1 LGGKED
7 FVVIMGSSW
16 IRGSL
21 LGAGAFGQVNLAMD
35 RVTGAFFA
43 VKSTVVSCS
52 SSYQQGDVEDVGA
65 AVQPNSA
72 LAAMENEIRI
82 LQELDSEFVVRCL
95 GSDWSEEGGKR
106 MRNVFLEYMP
116 GGSLSDVLKQ
126 FAGGAQQQQQP
137 LDEQLIRSYTRSILQ
152 GIDYLHRRGIV
163 HCDIK
168 GKNVLV
174 GNAGSV
180 KLADFGSA
188 KHVEE
193 EEEVAD
199 CRRTTGE
206 DAAAASERRRG
217 RTGGDGLRQDQVT
230 MELEEDCGVR
240 NVKGTPFW
248 MAPEVVLQ
256 KEQGLPSDIWSLGCT
271 VVEMATGRAPWAHI
285 ADPFVAL
292 YRIGCTNE
300 MPSVPA
306 SLSPEAHDFLARCFE
321 RNPRT
326 RWTSAQL
333 LQHPFLTGVRRTCSD
348 VVLSKNPSTPLSPT
362 SVLELGDRSS
372 SSSSSVVLSS
382 SLLQNSIP
390 PLSPPRLWR
399 ISAAFQ
405 SPTRRA
411 AAGKRS
417 EEEAVA
423 GEETGNSS
431 SKDWWRSTSPP
442 AEGEW
447 IVVRSPKAATNC
459 PVVPHKKFESKFE
472 SYYNEEEE
480 PTDSEMMATSI
491 LQKPRPLMMQQ
502 SQRQQQEASII
513 LYYSSSASTPDEE
526 EVLKKEKLMGSSI
539 SSTARQLSTTTTI
552 MMMEEFPIPQEQYKP
567 PSSKPCSISSSS
579 SSISCSPRRSPP
591 NSAMPE
597 KHPPPLEEAPP
608 SSAATCDIF
617 HKKIWHSN
625 LLMQQQQMMM
635 MMQKKIVSE
644 ADLLSSNI
652 GDSTEDCSGNNFFFF
667 SLSMDATQRASSFN
681 KAFHAQGEV
690 HQKKRWRWWK
700 GQLRRLFPNSLEKY
714 LQWFSAYN
722 HLRLTTTQGHLHC
735 NVVPWIV
742 NKNNCCSSRLQFHQ
756 NEFFVLLCVVIELFS
771 LVCVMIW
778 LLCPKAFST
787 TPLFLFS
794 CLLSKLQMVFKHGFS
809 SFLLAMGFEFTLV
822 FLASFLSV
830 ANGFGFTLFFLSFF
844 LYFFQ
849 LQMGFQILFFLSF
862 FLLVANGFSNIVF
875 SFFLSFSCKW
885 VFKYCFFLSFFQLQM
900 GFQILF
906 FSFLLS
912 VANGFSKFY
921 FFFLSFFLTVANGF
935 SNFFFL
941 SFFQLQM
948 GFQTLFF
955 FLSFSCK
962 WFFKRSFLFFLLQM
976 GLK

>member
-1 LGGKED
+1 
-7 FVVIMGSSW
+7 
-16 IRGSL
+16 
-21 LGAGAFGQVNLAMD
+21 
-35 RVTGAFFA
+35 
-43 VKSTVVSCS
+43 
-52 SSYQQGDVEDVGA
+52 
-65 AVQPNSA
+65 
-72 LAAMENEIRI
+72 
-82 LQELDSEFVVRCL
+82 
-95 GSDWSEEGGKR
+95 
-106 MRNVFLEYMP
+106 
-116 GGSLSDVLKQ
+116 
-126 FAGGAQQQQQP
+126 
-137 LDEQLIRSYTRSILQ
+137 
-152 GIDYLHRRGIV
+152 
-163 HCDIK
+163 
-168 GKNVLV
+168 
-174 GNAGSV
+174 
-180 KLADFGSA
+180 
-188 KHVEE
+188 
-193 EEEVAD
+193 
-199 CRRTTGE
+199 
-206 DAAAASERRRG
+206 
-217 RTGGDGLRQDQVT
+217 
-230 MELEEDCGVR
+230 LEEDCGVR
-240 NVKGTPFW
+240 KVKGTPLW

-292 YRIGCTNE
+292 YQIGCTNE

-333 LQHPFLTGVRRTCSD
+333 LQHPFLTGVRRTCSN
-348 VVLSKNPSTPLSPT
+348 VVFSKNPSTPLSPT
-362 SVLELGDRSS
+362 SVLELGNGS

-411 AAGKRS
+411 A
-417 EEEAVA
+417 

-431 SKDWWRSTSPP
+431 SNDWWRSTSPP

-491 LQKPRPLMMQQ
+491 LQKPRPLMMRQ
-502 SQRQQQEASII
+502 SQRPQQEVSII
-513 LYYSSSASTPDEE
+513 FYSSSSASTPDEEEE

-552 MMMEEFPIPQEQYKP
+552 MTMQEYPIPQEQYKP
-567 PSSKPCSISSSS
+567 PSSKPCSISS

-597 KHPPPLEEAPP
+597 KHPP

-617 HKKIWHSN
+617 HKKTWHSN

-652 GDSTEDCSGNNFFFF
+652 GDSTEDCHGNNFFFFF

-681 KAFHAQGEV
+681 KAFHAQWEV
-690 HQKKRWRWWK
+690 VVHHKKRWPWWK
-700 GQLRRLFPNSLEKY
+700 RQLRRLFLNSLEKY

-722 HLRLTTTQGHLHC
+722 HLRLATTQGHLHC

-756 NEFFVLLCVVIELFS
+756 NEFFVLSCVVDLSCVCVCCDRVVLSF
-771 LVCVMIW
+771 VCVMIW

-794 CLLSKLQMVFKHGFS
+794 CLLSTLQMVFKHGFS
-809 SFLLAMGFEFTLV
+809 SFLLELGF
-822 FLASFLSV
+822 
-830 ANGFGFTLFFLSFF
+830 
-844 LYFFQ
+844 
-849 LQMGFQILFFLSF
+849 
-862 FLLVANGFSNIVF
+862 
-875 SFFLSFSCKW
+875 
-885 VFKYCFFLSFFQLQM
+885 
-900 GFQILF
+900 
-906 FSFLLS
+906 
-912 VANGFSKFY
+912 
-921 FFFLSFFLTVANGF
+921 
-935 SNFFFL
+935 
-941 SFFQLQM
+941 
-948 GFQTLFF
+948 
-955 FLSFSCK
+955 
-962 WFFKRSFLFFLLQM
+962 
-976 GLK
+976 

>member
-1 LGGKED
+1 LAGKED

-52 SSYQQGDVEDVGA
+52 SSYQQGDVEDVVGAA

-72 LAAMENEIRI
+72 FAAMENEIRI

-137 LDEQLIRSYTRSILQ
+137 LDEQLIRSYTHSILQ

-199 CRRTTGE
+199 CQRTTGE

-240 NVKGTPFW
+240 KVKGTPLW

-292 YRIGCTNE
+292 YQIGCTNE

-333 LQHPFLTGVRRTCSD
+333 LQHPFLTGVRRTCSN
-348 VVLSKNPSTPLSPT
+348 VVFSKNPSTPLSPT
-362 SVLELGDRSS
+362 SVLELGNGS

-411 AAGKRS
+411 A
-417 EEEAVA
+417 

-431 SKDWWRSTSPP
+431 SNDWWRSTSPP

-491 LQKPRPLMMQQ
+491 LQKPRPLMMRQ
-502 SQRQQQEASII
+502 SQRPQQEVSII
-513 LYYSSSASTPDEE
+513 FYSSSSASTPDEEEE

-552 MMMEEFPIPQEQYKP
+552 MTMQEYPIPQEQYKP
-567 PSSKPCSISSSS
+567 PSSKPCSISS

-597 KHPPPLEEAPP
+597 KHPP

-617 HKKIWHSN
+617 HKKTWHSN
-625 LLMQQQQMMM
+625 LLMQQQRMMM

-652 GDSTEDCSGNNFFFF
+652 GDSTEDCHGNNFFFFF

-681 KAFHAQGEV
+681 KAFHAQWEV
-690 HQKKRWRWWK
+690 VVHHKKRWPWWK
-700 GQLRRLFPNSLEKY
+700 RQLRRLFLNSLEKY

-722 HLRLTTTQGHLHC
+722 HLRLATTQGHLHC

-756 NEFFVLLCVVIELFS
+756 NEFFVLSCVVDLSCVCVCCDRVVLSF
-771 LVCVMIW
+771 VCVMIW

-794 CLLSKLQMVFKHGFS
+794 CLLSTLQMVFKHGFS
-809 SFLLAMGFEFTLV
+809 SFLLELGF
-822 FLASFLSV
+822 
-830 ANGFGFTLFFLSFF
+830 
-844 LYFFQ
+844 
-849 LQMGFQILFFLSF
+849 
-862 FLLVANGFSNIVF
+862 
-875 SFFLSFSCKW
+875 
-885 VFKYCFFLSFFQLQM
+885 
-900 GFQILF
+900 
-906 FSFLLS
+906 
-912 VANGFSKFY
+912 
-921 FFFLSFFLTVANGF
+921 
-935 SNFFFL
+935 
-941 SFFQLQM
+941 
-948 GFQTLFF
+948 
-955 FLSFSCK
+955 
-962 WFFKRSFLFFLLQM
+962 
-976 GLK
+976 

>member
-1 LGGKED
+1 
-7 FVVIMGSSW
+7 MGSSW

-52 SSYQQGDVEDVGA
+52 SSYQQGDVEDVVGA
-65 AVQPNSA
+65 AVQPNSN

-106 MRNVFLEYMP
+106 MRNLFLEYMP

-217 RTGGDGLRQDQVT
+217 RTGGDGLKQDQVT
-230 MELEEDCGVR
+230 MELEEDCSVR
-240 NVKGTPFW
+240 KVKGTPLW

-348 VVLSKNPSTPLSPT
+348 VVFSKNPSAPLSPT
-362 SVLELGDRSS
+362 SVLEVGNGSS

-417 EEEAVA
+417 EEEAA
-423 GEETGNSS
+423 ACEETGNSS

-491 LQKPRPLMMQQ
+491 LQKPRPLMMRQ

-513 LYYSSSASTPDEE
+513 FYSSSSASTPDEEEEE

-552 MMMEEFPIPQEQYKP
+552 MMMQEYPIPQEQYKP
-567 PSSKPCSISSSS
+567 PSSKPCSISSS

-597 KHPPPLEEAPP
+597 KHPPPLKEAPP
-608 SSAATCDIF
+608 YSAATCDIF

-635 MMQKKIVSE
+635 MMMQKKIISE

-652 GDSTEDCSGNNFFFF
+652 GDSTEDCHGNNFFFFF
-667 SLSMDATQRASSFN
+667 SLSMDATQGAGSFN

-690 HQKKRWRWWK
+690 VVHQKKRWRWWK
-700 GQLRRLFPNSLEKY
+700 RQLRRLFPNSLEKY
-714 LQWFSAYN
+714 LQWLSAYD
-722 HLRLTTTQGHLHC
+722 HLRLATTQGHLHC

-756 NEFFVLLCVVIELFS
+756 NEFFVLSCVVISLVFVCVVIELFS

-809 SFLLAMGFEFTLV
+809 SFLLELGFEFTLV

-844 LYFFQ
+844 L
-849 LQMGFQILFFLSF
+849 S
-862 FLLVANGFSNIVF
+862 VANGFSNIV
-875 SFFLSFSCKW
+875 
-885 VFKYCFFLSFFQLQM
+885 
-900 GFQILF
+900 
-906 FSFLLS
+906 
-912 VANGFSKFY
+912 
-921 FFFLSFFLTVANGF
+921 
-935 SNFFFL
+935 FL

-962 WFFKRSFLFFLLQM
+962 WVFKHCFSFFLSVVN
-976 GLK
+976 GFSNVIFFSFFCKWV

>member
-1 LGGKED
+1 M
-7 FVVIMGSSW
+7 IMGSSW

-52 SSYQQGDVEDVGA
+52 SSYQQGDVEDVVGA
-65 AVQPNSA
+65 AVQPNSN

-106 MRNVFLEYMP
+106 MRNLFLEYMP

-217 RTGGDGLRQDQVT
+217 RTGGDGLKQDQVT
-230 MELEEDCGVR
+230 MELEEDCSVR
-240 NVKGTPFW
+240 KVKGTPLW

-348 VVLSKNPSTPLSPT
+348 VVFSKNPSAPLSPT
-362 SVLELGDRSS
+362 SVLEVGNGSS

-417 EEEAVA
+417 EEEAA
-423 GEETGNSS
+423 ACEETGNSS

-491 LQKPRPLMMQQ
+491 LQKPRPLMMRQ

-513 LYYSSSASTPDEE
+513 FYSSSSASTPDEEEEE

-552 MMMEEFPIPQEQYKP
+552 MMMQEYPIPQEQYKP
-567 PSSKPCSISSSS
+567 PSSKPCSISSS

-597 KHPPPLEEAPP
+597 KHPPPLKEAPP
-608 SSAATCDIF
+608 YSAATCDIF

-635 MMQKKIVSE
+635 MMMQKKIISE

-652 GDSTEDCSGNNFFFF
+652 GDSTEDCHGNNFFFFF
-667 SLSMDATQRASSFN
+667 SLSMDATQGAGSFN

-690 HQKKRWRWWK
+690 VVHQKKRWRWWK
-700 GQLRRLFPNSLEKY
+700 RQLRRLFPNSLEKY
-714 LQWFSAYN
+714 LQWLSAYD
-722 HLRLTTTQGHLHC
+722 HLRLATTQGHLHC

-756 NEFFVLLCVVIELFS
+756 NEFFVLSCVVISLVFVCVVIELFS

-809 SFLLAMGFEFTLV
+809 SFLLELGFEFTLV

-844 LYFFQ
+844 L
-849 LQMGFQILFFLSF
+849 S
-862 FLLVANGFSNIVF
+862 VANGFSNIV
-875 SFFLSFSCKW
+875 
-885 VFKYCFFLSFFQLQM
+885 
-900 GFQILF
+900 
-906 FSFLLS
+906 
-912 VANGFSKFY
+912 
-921 FFFLSFFLTVANGF
+921 
-935 SNFFFL
+935 FL

-962 WFFKRSFLFFLLQM
+962 WVFKHCFSFFLSVVN
-976 GLK
+976 GFSNVIFFSFFCKWV

>member
-1 LGGKED
+1 
-7 FVVIMGSSW
+7 MGSSW

-52 SSYQQGDVEDVGA
+52 SSYQQGDVEDVVGA
-65 AVQPNSA
+65 AVQPDSA

-82 LQELDSEFVVRCL
+82 LQELDSEFVVRYL

-193 EEEVAD
+193 EEYVAD
-199 CRRTTGE
+199 CLRTTGE

-230 MELEEDCGVR
+230 MELEEDCAVR
-240 NVKGTPFW
+240 KVKGTPFW

-326 RWTSAQL
+326 RWTSGQL

-348 VVLSKNPSTPLSPT
+348 VLLSKNPSTPLSPT
-362 SVLELGDRSS
+362 SVLELGNGSS
-372 SSSSSVVLSS
+372 SSSSNSVVLSS
-382 SLLQNSIP
+382 SSLQNSIP

-417 EEEAVA
+417 EEEAA
-423 GEETGNSS
+423 SSEETGNSS

-447 IVVRSPKAATNC
+447 IVVRSPKAATDC

-502 SQRQQQEASII
+502 SQRQQEEASII
-513 LYYSSSASTPDEE
+513 FYSSFSASTPDDEE

-552 MMMEEFPIPQEQYKP
+552 MMMEEYPIPQEQYKP
-567 PSSKPCSISSSS
+567 PSSKPCSISSFS

-597 KHPPPLEEAPP
+597 KHPPPLKEAPP
-608 SSAATCDIF
+608 SSAAICDIF

-625 LLMQQQQMMM
+625 LLMQQQQMMT

-644 ADLLSSNI
+644 ADLPSSNS
-652 GDSTEDCSGNNFFFF
+652 GDSTEDCCGNNFFFFF

-681 KAFHAQGEV
+681 KAFHAQGELV
-690 HQKKRWRWWK
+690 LHQKKWWRWWK
-700 GQLRRLFPNSLEKY
+700 KQLRRLFPNSLEKY

-722 HLRLTTTQGHLHC
+722 HLRLATTQGHLHC

-756 NEFFVLLCVVIELFS
+756 NEFFVLSCVVNLSCACVCCDRVVLS

-778 LLCPKAFST
+778 LLCPEAFST

-809 SFLLAMGFEFTLV
+809 SFLLELGFGFTLV

-830 ANGFGFTLFFLSFF
+830 ANGFGFTLFFLSFS
-844 LYFFQ
+844 
-849 LQMGFQILFFLSF
+849 IFLS
-862 FLLVANGFSNIVF
+862 VANGFSNIVF
-875 SFFLSFSCKW
+875 SFFLSYSCKW
-885 VFKYCFFLSFFQLQM
+885 VFKHCFSFF
-900 GFQILF
+900 
-906 FSFLLS
+906 LS
-912 VANGFSKFY
+912 VANGFSNCFS
-921 FFFLSFFLTVANGF
+921 FFLSVANGF
-935 SNFFFL
+935 EIILGAAVS
-941 SFFQLQM
+941 
-948 GFQTLFF
+948 
-955 FLSFSCK
+955 
-962 WFFKRSFLFFLLQM
+962 
-976 GLK
+976 

>member
-1 LGGKED
+1 M
-7 FVVIMGSSW
+7 IMGSSW

-52 SSYQQGDVEDVGA
+52 SSYQQGDVEDVVGA
-65 AVQPNSA
+65 AVQPNSN

-106 MRNVFLEYMP
+106 MRNLFLEYMP

-217 RTGGDGLRQDQVT
+217 RTGGDGLKQDQVT
-230 MELEEDCGVR
+230 MELEEDCSVR
-240 NVKGTPFW
+240 KVKGTPLW

-348 VVLSKNPSTPLSPT
+348 VVFSKNPSAPLSPT
-362 SVLELGDRSS
+362 SVLEVGNGSS

-417 EEEAVA
+417 EEEAA
-423 GEETGNSS
+423 ACEETGNSS

-491 LQKPRPLMMQQ
+491 LQKPRPLMMRQ

-513 LYYSSSASTPDEE
+513 FYSSSSASTPDEEEEE

-552 MMMEEFPIPQEQYKP
+552 MMMQEYPIPQEQYKP
-567 PSSKPCSISSSS
+567 PSSKPCSISSS

-597 KHPPPLEEAPP
+597 KHPPPLKEAPP
-608 SSAATCDIF
+608 YSAATCDIF

-635 MMQKKIVSE
+635 MMMQKKIISE

-652 GDSTEDCSGNNFFFF
+652 GDSTEDCHGNNFFFFF
-667 SLSMDATQRASSFN
+667 SLSMDATQGAGSFN

-690 HQKKRWRWWK
+690 VVHQKKRWRWWK
-700 GQLRRLFPNSLEKY
+700 RQLRRLFPNSLEKY
-714 LQWFSAYN
+714 LQWLSAYD
-722 HLRLTTTQGHLHC
+722 HLRLATTQGHLHC

-756 NEFFVLLCVVIELFS
+756 NEFFVLSCVVISLVFVCVVIELFS

-809 SFLLAMGFEFTLV
+809 SFLLELGFEFTLV

-844 LYFFQ
+844 LT
-849 LQMGFQILFFLSF
+849 
-862 FLLVANGFSNIVF
+862 VANGFSNIVF
-875 SFFLSFSCKW
+875 LSFFQLQMGFQTLFSFLSFSCKW
-885 VFKYCFFLSFFQLQM
+885 VFKYCFSFF
-900 GFQILF
+900 
-906 FSFLLS
+906 LS
-912 VANGFSKFY
+912 VANGFSN
-921 FFFLSFFLTVANGF
+921 LV
-935 SNFFFL
+935 FL

-962 WFFKRSFLFFLLQM
+962 WFFKRYFLFFLLQM
-976 GLK
+976 GLKYILGQQSGR

>member
-1 LGGKED
+1 
-7 FVVIMGSSW
+7 MGSSW

-52 SSYQQGDVEDVGA
+52 SSYQQGDVEDVVGA

-206 DAAAASERRRG
+206 DDAAASERRRG

-240 NVKGTPFW
+240 KVKGTPFW

-348 VVLSKNPSTPLSPT
+348 VVFSKNPSTPLSPT
-362 SVLELGDRSS
+362 SVLELGNGSS
-372 SSSSSVVLSS
+372 SSSSSCSSSVVLSS

-390 PLSPPRLWR
+390 VLPPPRLWR

-411 AAGKRS
+411 
-417 EEEAVA
+417 A

-459 PVVPHKKFESKFE
+459 PVVPHKKFETKFE

-480 PTDSEMMATSI
+480 PTDSETMATSI

-502 SQRQQQEASII
+502 SERQQEEANII
-513 LYYSSSASTPDEE
+513 FYPSSSASTPDEE
-526 EVLKKEKLMGSSI
+526 EEEELLKKEKLMGSSI
-539 SSTARQLSTTTTI
+539 SSTGRQLSTTTTI
-552 MMMEEFPIPQEQYKP
+552 MMMQEYPIPQEQYKP
-567 PSSKPCSISSSS
+567 QSSKPCSISSSS

-597 KHPPPLEEAPP
+597 KHPPPLGEAPP
-608 SSAATCDIF
+608 SSAATCEIF

-625 LLMQQQQMMM
+625 LLMGQQQMMM
-635 MMQKKIVSE
+635 MMQKKVVSE

-652 GDSTEDCSGNNFFFF
+652 GDSTEDCRGNNFFFFF

-681 KAFHAQGEV
+681 KAFHAQGEKDV
-690 HQKKRWRWWK
+690 
-700 GQLRRLFPNSLEKY
+700 GS
-714 LQWFSAYN
+714 
-722 HLRLTTTQGHLHC
+722 
-735 NVVPWIV
+735 
-742 NKNNCCSSRLQFHQ
+742 
-756 NEFFVLLCVVIELFS
+756 LFS
-771 LVCVMIW
+771 
-778 LLCPKAFST
+778 
-787 TPLFLFS
+787 
-794 CLLSKLQMVFKHGFS
+794 S
-809 SFLLAMGFEFTLV
+809 S
-822 FLASFLSV
+822 
-830 ANGFGFTLFFLSFF
+830 
-844 LYFFQ
+844 
-849 LQMGFQILFFLSF
+849 
-862 FLLVANGFSNIVF
+862 
-875 SFFLSFSCKW
+875 W
-885 VFKYCFFLSFFQLQM
+885 
-900 GFQILF
+900 
-906 FSFLLS
+906 
-912 VANGFSKFY
+912 
-921 FFFLSFFLTVANGF
+921 
-935 SNFFFL
+935 
-941 SFFQLQM
+941 
-948 GFQTLFF
+948 
-955 FLSFSCK
+955 
-962 WFFKRSFLFFLLQM
+962 W
-976 GLK
+976 

>member
-1 LGGKED
+1 M
-7 FVVIMGSSW
+7 IMGSSW

-52 SSYQQGDVEDVGA
+52 SSYQQGDGEDVVGA

-82 LQELDSEFVVRCL
+82 LQELDSEFVVRYL

-116 GGSLSDVLKQ
+116 GGSLSDLLKQ

-230 MELEEDCGVR
+230 MELEDDCGVR
-240 NVKGTPFW
+240 KVKGTPFW

-348 VVLSKNPSTPLSPT
+348 VLFSKNPSTPLSPT
-362 SVLELGDRSS
+362 SVLELGNGSSS

-390 PLSPPRLWR
+390 VLSPPRLWR

-411 AAGKRS
+411 
-417 EEEAVA
+417 A

-491 LQKPRPLMMQQ
+491 LQKPRPLMMRQ
-502 SQRQQQEASII
+502 SQRQQQEASTIF
-513 LYYSSSASTPDEE
+513 YSSSSASTPDEEEEEVEE

-539 SSTARQLSTTTTI
+539 SSTGRQLSTTTTI
-552 MMMEEFPIPQEQYKP
+552 MMMQEYPIPQEQYKP
-567 PSSKPCSISSSS
+567 PSSKPCSISSSSS

-617 HKKIWHSN
+617 NKKIWHSN

-635 MMQKKIVSE
+635 MMQKKVVSE

-652 GDSTEDCSGNNFFFF
+652 GDSTEDCHGNNFFFFF

-690 HQKKRWRWWK
+690 VVHQKKRWRWWK
-700 GQLRRLFPNSLEKY
+700 RQLRRLFPNSLEKY

-722 HLRLTTTQGHLHC
+722 HLRLATTQGHLHC

-742 NKNNCCSSRLQFHQ
+742 NRNNCCSSRLQFHQ
-756 NEFFVLLCVVIELFS
+756 NEFFVLSCVVISLVFVCVVIELFS

-778 LLCPKAFST
+778 LLCPKEGFFHNTS
-787 TPLFLFS
+787 FL
-794 CLLSKLQMVFKHGFS
+794 V
-809 SFLLAMGFEFTLV
+809 FLLALK
-822 FLASFLSV
+822 V
-830 ANGFGFTLFFLSFF
+830 ANGFQT
-844 LYFFQ
+844 
-849 LQMGFQILFFLSF
+849 
-862 FLLVANGFSNIVF
+862 
-875 SFFLSFSCKW
+875 W
-885 VFKYCFFLSFFQLQM
+885 VFFISVGI
-900 GFQILF
+900 GF
-906 FSFLLS
+906 
-912 VANGFSKFY
+912 
-921 FFFLSFFLTVANGF
+921 
-935 SNFFFL
+935 
-941 SFFQLQM
+941 
-948 GFQTLFF
+948 
-955 FLSFSCK
+955 
-962 WFFKRSFLFFLLQM
+962 
-976 GLK
+976 

>member
-52 SSYQQGDVEDVGA
+52 SSYQQGDGEDVVGA

-82 LQELDSEFVVRCL
+82 LQELDSEFVVRYL

-116 GGSLSDVLKQ
+116 GGSLSDLLKQ

-230 MELEEDCGVR
+230 MELEDDCGVR
-240 NVKGTPFW
+240 KVKGTPFW

-348 VVLSKNPSTPLSPT
+348 VLFSKNPSTPLSPT
-362 SVLELGDRSS
+362 SVLELGNGSSS

-390 PLSPPRLWR
+390 VLSPPRLWR

-411 AAGKRS
+411 
-417 EEEAVA
+417 A

-491 LQKPRPLMMQQ
+491 LQKPRPLMMRQ
-502 SQRQQQEASII
+502 SQRQQQEASTIF
-513 LYYSSSASTPDEE
+513 YSSSSASTPDEEEEEVEE

-539 SSTARQLSTTTTI
+539 SSTGRQLSTTTTI
-552 MMMEEFPIPQEQYKP
+552 MMMQEYPIPQEQYKP
-567 PSSKPCSISSSS
+567 PSSKPCSISSSSS

-617 HKKIWHSN
+617 NKKIWHSN

-635 MMQKKIVSE
+635 MMQKKVVSE

-652 GDSTEDCSGNNFFFF
+652 GDSTEDCHGNNFFFFF

-690 HQKKRWRWWK
+690 VVHQKKRWRWWK
-700 GQLRRLFPNSLEKY
+700 RQLRRLFPNSLEKY

-722 HLRLTTTQGHLHC
+722 HLRLATTQGHLHC

-742 NKNNCCSSRLQFHQ
+742 NRNNCCSSRLQFHQ
-756 NEFFVLLCVVIELFS
+756 NEFFVLSCVVISLVFVCVVIELFS

-778 LLCPKAFST
+778 LLCPKEGFFHNTS
-787 TPLFLFS
+787 FL
-794 CLLSKLQMVFKHGFS
+794 V
-809 SFLLAMGFEFTLV
+809 FLLALK
-822 FLASFLSV
+822 V
-830 ANGFGFTLFFLSFF
+830 ANGFQT
-844 LYFFQ
+844 
-849 LQMGFQILFFLSF
+849 
-862 FLLVANGFSNIVF
+862 
-875 SFFLSFSCKW
+875 W
-885 VFKYCFFLSFFQLQM
+885 VFFISVGI
-900 GFQILF
+900 GF
-906 FSFLLS
+906 
-912 VANGFSKFY
+912 
-921 FFFLSFFLTVANGF
+921 
-935 SNFFFL
+935 
-941 SFFQLQM
+941 
-948 GFQTLFF
+948 
-955 FLSFSCK
+955 
-962 WFFKRSFLFFLLQM
+962 
-976 GLK
+976 

>member
-1 LGGKED
+1 M
-7 FVVIMGSSW
+7 IMGSSW

-43 VKSTVVSCS
+43 VKSTLVSCS
-52 SSYQQGDVEDVGA
+52 SSYQQGDVEDVVGA

-230 MELEEDCGVR
+230 MKLEEDCGVR

-348 VVLSKNPSTPLSPT
+348 VVFSKNPSTPLSPT
-362 SVLELGDRSS
+362 SVLELGNGSS

-390 PLSPPRLWR
+390 VLSPPRLWR

-411 AAGKRS
+411 
-417 EEEAVA
+417 A

-491 LQKPRPLMMQQ
+491 LQKPRPLMMRQ
-502 SQRQQQEASII
+502 SQRRQQEASII
-513 LYYSSSASTPDEE
+513 FYSSSSASTPDEEEEE

-552 MMMEEFPIPQEQYKP
+552 MMMQEYPIPQEQYKP
-567 PSSKPCSISSSS
+567 PSSKPCSISS

-597 KHPPPLEEAPP
+597 KHPP

-625 LLMQQQQMMM
+625 PLMQQQQMMM

-652 GDSTEDCSGNNFFFF
+652 GDSTEDCHGNNFFFF

-681 KAFHAQGEV
+681 KAFHAQWEV
-690 HQKKRWRWWK
+690 VVHHKKRWRWWK
-700 GQLRRLFPNSLEKY
+700 RQLRKLFPNSLEKY

-722 HLRLTTTQGHLHC
+722 HLRLANMQGHLHC

-756 NEFFVLLCVVIELFS
+756 NEFFVLSCVVDLPCVCVCCDRVVLS
-771 LVCVMIW
+771 CVCVMIW

-809 SFLLAMGFEFTLV
+809 SFLLELGFEFTLV

-830 ANGFGFTLFFLSFF
+830 ANGLGFTLFFLSFF
-844 LYFFQ
+844 Q
-849 LQMGFQILFFLSF
+849 LQMD
-862 FLLVANGFSNIVF
+862 SNIVF
-875 SFFLSFSCKW
+875 SFFLSF
-885 VFKYCFFLSFFQLQM
+885 LQLQM
-900 GFQILF
+900 GSQIL
-906 FSFLLS
+906 
-912 VANGFSKFY
+912 
-921 FFFLSFFLTVANGF
+921 FFLSFFLTVANGF
-935 SNFFFL
+935 SNIVFSFFLTVANGFSNIVFSFFLTVANGFSNIVFL

-962 WFFKRSFLFFLLQM
+962 WVFKHCFSFFLSVANGFSNVIFFSFFCKL

>member
-1 LGGKED
+1 M
-7 FVVIMGSSW
+7 IMGSSW

-52 SSYQQGDVEDVGA
+52 SSYQQGDVEDVVGA

-230 MELEEDCGVR
+230 MELEQDCGVR
-240 NVKGTPFW
+240 KVKGTPFW

-348 VVLSKNPSTPLSPT
+348 VVFSKNPSTPLSPT
-362 SVLELGDRSS
+362 SVLELGNGSSSSSS

-390 PLSPPRLWR
+390 VLSPPRLWR

-411 AAGKRS
+411 
-417 EEEAVA
+417 A

-491 LQKPRPLMMQQ
+491 LQKPRPLMMRQ
-502 SQRQQQEASII
+502 SQRQQQEASTIF
-513 LYYSSSASTPDEE
+513 YSSSSASTPDEEEEEEEE

-539 SSTARQLSTTTTI
+539 SSTGRQLSTTTTI
-552 MMMEEFPIPQEQYKP
+552 MMMQEYPIPQEQYKP
-567 PSSKPCSISSSS
+567 PSSKPCSISSSSS

-617 HKKIWHSN
+617 NKKIWHSN

-635 MMQKKIVSE
+635 MMQKKVVSE

-652 GDSTEDCSGNNFFFF
+652 GDSTEDCHGNNFFFFF

-690 HQKKRWRWWK
+690 VVHQKKRWRWWK
-700 GQLRRLFPNSLEKY
+700 RQLRRLFPNSLEKY

-722 HLRLTTTQGHLHC
+722 HLRLATTQGHLHC

-742 NKNNCCSSRLQFHQ
+742 NRNNCCSSRLQFHQ
-756 NEFFVLLCVVIELFS
+756 NEFFVLSCVVISLVFVCVVIELFS

-778 LLCPKAFST
+778 LLCPKEGFFHNTS
-787 TPLFLFS
+787 FL
-794 CLLSKLQMVFKHGFS
+794 V
-809 SFLLAMGFEFTLV
+809 FLLALK
-822 FLASFLSV
+822 V
-830 ANGFGFTLFFLSFF
+830 ANGFQT
-844 LYFFQ
+844 
-849 LQMGFQILFFLSF
+849 
-862 FLLVANGFSNIVF
+862 
-875 SFFLSFSCKW
+875 W
-885 VFKYCFFLSFFQLQM
+885 VFFISVGT
-900 GFQILF
+900 GF
-906 FSFLLS
+906 
-912 VANGFSKFY
+912 
-921 FFFLSFFLTVANGF
+921 
-935 SNFFFL
+935 
-941 SFFQLQM
+941 
-948 GFQTLFF
+948 
-955 FLSFSCK
+955 
-962 WFFKRSFLFFLLQM
+962 
-976 GLK
+976 

>member
-1 LGGKED
+1 
-7 FVVIMGSSW
+7 
-16 IRGSL
+16 
-21 LGAGAFGQVNLAMD
+21 VNLAMD

-52 SSYQQGDVEDVGA
+52 SSYQQGDVEDVVGA

-230 MELEEDCGVR
+230 MELEQDCGVR
-240 NVKGTPFW
+240 KVKGTPFW

-348 VVLSKNPSTPLSPT
+348 VVFSKNPSTPLSPT
-362 SVLELGDRSS
+362 SVLELGNGSSSSSS

-390 PLSPPRLWR
+390 VLSPPRLWR

-411 AAGKRS
+411 
-417 EEEAVA
+417 A

-491 LQKPRPLMMQQ
+491 LQKPRPLMMRQ
-502 SQRQQQEASII
+502 SQRQQQEASTIF
-513 LYYSSSASTPDEE
+513 YSSSSASTPDEEEEEEEE

-539 SSTARQLSTTTTI
+539 SSTGRQLSTTTTI
-552 MMMEEFPIPQEQYKP
+552 MMMQEYPIPQEQYKP
-567 PSSKPCSISSSS
+567 PSSKPCSISSSSS

-617 HKKIWHSN
+617 NKKIWHSN

-635 MMQKKIVSE
+635 MMQKKVVSE

-652 GDSTEDCSGNNFFFF
+652 GDSTEDCHGNNFFFFF

-690 HQKKRWRWWK
+690 VVHQKKRWRWWK
-700 GQLRRLFPNSLEKY
+700 RQLRRLFPNSLEKY

-722 HLRLTTTQGHLHC
+722 HLRLATTQGHLHC

-742 NKNNCCSSRLQFHQ
+742 NRNNCCSSRLQFHQ
-756 NEFFVLLCVVIELFS
+756 NEFFVLSCVVISLVFVCVVIELFS

-778 LLCPKAFST
+778 LLCPKEGFFHNTS
-787 TPLFLFS
+787 FL
-794 CLLSKLQMVFKHGFS
+794 V
-809 SFLLAMGFEFTLV
+809 FLLALK
-822 FLASFLSV
+822 V
-830 ANGFGFTLFFLSFF
+830 ANGFQT
-844 LYFFQ
+844 
-849 LQMGFQILFFLSF
+849 
-862 FLLVANGFSNIVF
+862 
-875 SFFLSFSCKW
+875 W
-885 VFKYCFFLSFFQLQM
+885 VFFISVGT
-900 GFQILF
+900 GF
-906 FSFLLS
+906 
-912 VANGFSKFY
+912 
-921 FFFLSFFLTVANGF
+921 
-935 SNFFFL
+935 
-941 SFFQLQM
+941 
-948 GFQTLFF
+948 
-955 FLSFSCK
+955 
-962 WFFKRSFLFFLLQM
+962 
-976 GLK
+976 